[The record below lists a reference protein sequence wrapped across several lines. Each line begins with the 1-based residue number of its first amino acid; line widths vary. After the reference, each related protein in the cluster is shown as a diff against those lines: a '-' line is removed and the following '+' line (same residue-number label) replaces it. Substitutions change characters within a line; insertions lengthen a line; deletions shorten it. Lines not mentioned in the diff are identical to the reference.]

1 MWARQA
7 CSCLLLLSIVHHV
20 QSFQFTHQ
28 VKQISQVQMQ
38 MTPQTREKE
47 QSTKRRS
54 PVNKKQAL
62 KWVIQG
68 VERCL
73 AQQQLQVPPDSNSIR
88 FRKNDERVY
97 TYKRR
102 EDASLVDALY
112 LLLNAKNQK
121 ETIEAGKRI
130 EALMRVGEGKESRK
144 KFPVEVTERVIK
156 ATASTGLLKI
166 SVDLLMRML
175 SDDIFP
181 SPIAYIA
188 VMNALRKNG
197 RVSQMEELLTELATS
212 CRRRHLHLKR
222 ETNATKQDATSVDV
236 IAFNS
241 FIAALCDAAVR
252 DVPYSSNFDALNSDT
267 EAFRTEFFGD
277 TNSTERASSSEK
289 FLYKAINLLKDDI
302 ACKKFELTDDP
313 DMYSYN
319 TILAATVKCLRS
331 SSSVSQNF
339 SENMLHAC
347 LRGIEK
353 RGIQK
358 DIFTYNSMI
367 EIAIQTER
375 DSEALCLIDEAIAHL
390 DIDRYTINLALV
402 PLLRSG
408 RRHELMAILRRFYKA
423 NVKNTKLVA
432 SAFEAFLNTLMQNS
446 EVDFARE
453 HLFDVFFLPKRPV
466 NSWTK
471 QLGSRWPDAEAI
483 LNLDIQPIEP
493 TTRHFNIMLTGYRKL
508 YRPGSSRFF
517 RRRTDGISEG
527 DESSL
532 IAQSAYSLL
541 DDMLRAGVQLD
552 SYSVSSLMAFPTS
565 SKEVSSLL
573 DR

>member
-1 MWARQA
+1 M
-7 CSCLLLLSIVHHV
+7 
-20 QSFQFTHQ
+20 
-28 VKQISQVQMQ
+28 KQISQVQMQ

-47 QSTKRRS
+47 QSTKKRS

-212 CRRRHLHLKR
+212 CRRRNLHLKR

-252 DVPYSSNFDALNSDT
+252 DVPYSSNFDAIDSDT

-277 TNSTERASSSEK
+277 TNSTEKASSSEK

-302 ACKKFELTDDP
+302 ARKKFELTDDP

-319 TILAATVKCLRS
+319 AILAATVKCLRS
-331 SSSVSQNF
+331 SSSASQTF

-347 LRGIEK
+347 LRGMEK

-358 DIFTYNSMI
+358 DIFTHNAMI

-375 DSEALCLIDEAIAHL
+375 DSEAMRLIDEAIAHV

-432 SAFEAFLNTLMQNS
+432 SAFEAFLNTLVQNS

-453 HLFDVFFLPKRPV
+453 QLFDVFFLP
-466 NSWTK
+466 K

-541 DDMLRAGVQLD
+541 DYMLRAGVPLD
-552 SYSVSSLMAFPTS
+552 SHSVSSLMAFPTS